1 MLCNKKQ
8 TMEFDGDRKSS
19 KNRLSIVSTSN
30 LPFVSSIHVE
40 WIILAGFKKL
50 SLLLFRPLG
59 RIQNSNQS
67 QLGRVC
73 RYCQHHEKSSSL
85 AFLKMIR
92 SGKEEKRV
100 KFVIYEKPTRGTVC
114 DANKLFIVSWR
125 LHLVRAKKIQQT
137 QNHFAFNSFCIST
150 DTSPG
155 PVFIRQNGLRRA
167 ISSPTNKTKI
177 ICNFPHTYSLA
188 RLSWCERARPNDER
202 TRNENNLF
210 VARFRSE
217 LYMCAFGVHSTS
229 GGREEWPII
238 TLKGFSGK
246 NVMIVGWMI
255 ETQKKIVI
263 QRGDCWGL
271 ASVADSVELY

>member
-30 LPFVSSIHVE
+30 LPFVSTIDVE
-40 WIILAGFKKL
+40 WIILGGFKKL
-50 SLLLFRPLG
+50 SLLRFRPLG
-59 RIQNSNQS
+59 KIQNSNQS

-73 RYCQHHEKSSSL
+73 RYCQHQEKSSSL

-92 SGKEEKRV
+92 SGKEEKGSNLLFMRIPHAAAFAMR
-100 KFVIYEKPTRGTVC
+100 KAFYSFVATTSRPGRDDSE
-114 DANKLFIVSWR
+114 
-125 LHLVRAKKIQQT
+125 T

-177 ICNFPHTYSLA
+177 ICNFPHTYTLA

-210 VARFRSE
+210 AARSAVSSP
-217 LYMCAFGVHSTS
+217 CAPLEYT
-229 GGREEWPII
+229 RLRADE
-238 TLKGFSGK
+238 K
-246 NVMIVGWMI
+246 NG
-255 ETQKKIVI
+255 Q
-263 QRGDCWGL
+263 
-271 ASVADSVELY
+271 